1 MTPGGW
7 SAPLRLVPASQPG
20 ALLRRR
26 EGEFPPF
33 LGLPPFLLYRKVTV
47 MWSILITRNESTT
60 VQEESFP
67 YMSEVVSFLMNQ
79 LMGGHLTTVH
89 SISIEQKKDTDD
101 V

>member
-1 MTPGGW
+1 
-7 SAPLRLVPASQPG
+7 
-20 ALLRRR
+20 
-26 EGEFPPF
+26 
-33 LGLPPFLLYRKVTV
+33 